1 MYYVYLMTNDGGNIH
16 NIGTRENRKYVYMK
30 KQHKQTKHNINIT
43 NKQTQTVVKWE
54 INWW

>member
-16 NIGTRENRKYVYMK
+16 NIDTRENRKYVYMK

-43 NKQTQTVVKWE
+43 NKQTQTVVK
-54 INWW
+54 